1 MNKKNETYSDIDI
14 NTDISNFNN
23 KYHSSLN
30 HNYTY
35 YTLDTSL
42 FANTND
48 KFYSNLKKDFK
59 RNIFG
64 RNYIYNQK
72 KVISLHKNKQN
83 NKSKLWKIFDI
94 GKFSKNMNLL
104 HRNELR
110 NKLLESKLYKLI
122 EKTANDNYLKAKRKK
137 NMFITTIEE
146 DNNYEEE
153 ENNKTKKI
161 FNKMNNNKKIRLNI
175 NPSFFHNESENK
187 KNPLNLNTYYNN
199 INDNISLNQSKHKKN
214 KSLNVY
220 NLSDISL
227 PCITFNNSL
236 NSLNTSSN
244 HKNSLAQICLAKL
257 RVEVIN
263 KTLHENY
270 KKFYEKRD
278 FPISLS
284 DALIR
289 LYLKN
294 QKYYYIFDDLTKK
307 YMLSLT
313 NEIGDNILTL
323 SKLIK
328 QKEDLVKIN
337 EEKLKKIS
345 ALEEKIKIYES
356 FNNLYLSL
364 KNKTKSPVSPHST
377 RKSPTKSKK
386 ISLRQSTEFFK
397 KNSIFRKG
405 NEFFNKRI
413 SHMKTITNQRSPVRK
428 QRTSIESPK
437 KARELFKNTQEIQEI
452 FEEREKKVFL
462 VYKKYIDL
470 IYDTNKLS
478 LENQNEKAKNKIT
491 PEIKE
496 NNLIFEKSKN
506 ELILLKLRNKEL
518 KNYKNALN
526 KSKKNEENIDFMNN
540 KKREKNKE
548 SKILKKLKEIIFY
561 HKINIDK
568 ISGLKKMFQILEEK
582 EYNDCIIYKGKT
594 YTKEIFYLQILEYI
608 FLKMEEWKNKCLSDK
623 NLREKY
629 IKIKNERDKE
639 MKYLKC
645 EQNLMEEK
653 MNTMK
658 KNYEIMNKNNK
669 IIVVSKRKFD
679 PFYKK
684 YMKDEIEQKRKKSL
698 EDFDK
703 KKQNDQIDKY
713 NDYLYY

>member
-1 MNKKNETYSDIDI
+1 
-14 NTDISNFNN
+14 
-23 KYHSSLN
+23 
-30 HNYTY
+30 
-35 YTLDTSL
+35 
-42 FANTND
+42 
-48 KFYSNLKKDFK
+48 
-59 RNIFG
+59 
-64 RNYIYNQK
+64 
-72 KVISLHKNKQN
+72 
-83 NKSKLWKIFDI
+83 
-94 GKFSKNMNLL
+94 
-104 HRNELR
+104 
-110 NKLLESKLYKLI
+110 
-122 EKTANDNYLKAKRKK
+122 
-137 NMFITTIEE
+137 
-146 DNNYEEE
+146 
-153 ENNKTKKI
+153 
-161 FNKMNNNKKIRLNI
+161 
-175 NPSFFHNESENK
+175 
-187 KNPLNLNTYYNN
+187 
-199 INDNISLNQSKHKKN
+199 
-214 KSLNVY
+214 
-220 NLSDISL
+220 
-227 PCITFNNSL
+227 
-236 NSLNTSSN
+236 
-244 HKNSLAQICLAKL
+244 
-257 RVEVIN
+257 
-263 KTLHENY
+263 
-270 KKFYEKRD
+270 
-278 FPISLS
+278 
-284 DALIR
+284 
-289 LYLKN
+289 
-294 QKYYYIFDDLTKK
+294 
-307 YMLSLT
+307 
-313 NEIGDNILTL
+313 
-323 SKLIK
+323 
-328 QKEDLVKIN
+328 
-337 EEKLKKIS
+337 
-345 ALEEKIKIYES
+345 
-356 FNNLYLSL
+356 
-364 KNKTKSPVSPHST
+364 
-377 RKSPTKSKK
+377 
-386 ISLRQSTEFFK
+386 
-397 KNSIFRKG
+397 
-405 NEFFNKRI
+405 
-413 SHMKTITNQRSPVRK
+413 MKTITNQRSPVRK